1 MVFEPNDNDSS
12 NAGTGGLTVRIYLD
26 ASALNRPFDDQRLS
40 RNRLEAAAVLA
51 ILEWVETGKI
61 ALISSAALVYENMM
75 SPLIDRREYVTTY
88 LALATSF
95 VAADPALLRRATEF
109 EAQGMRPLDALHL
122 ASAEGGRAGSF
133 VTCDD
138 RILKGARRGKLG
150 ARLAIGTPIEFV
162 ATRTRKTPNGQS

>member
-1 MVFEPNDNDSS
+1 VVFEPNDNDSS

-51 ILEWVETGKI
+51 ILEWIETGKI

-122 ASAEGGRAGSF
+122 ASIEF
-133 VTCDD
+133 
-138 RILKGARRGKLG
+138 LRGLG
-150 ARLAIGTPIEFV
+150 QRPSLATYDQRLAAAAEALTIPL
-162 ATRTRKTPNGQS
+162 AAA